1 MPKAKLTNTFVNK
14 AKCPK
19 DKTKVVYFDTT
30 DTGFILEV
38 RNTGTK
44 TFYYRY
50 NTDGTAIAGVD
61 YIATSGQL
69 NLYKDE
75 SYAIIAIELL
85 DDNIKESNEY
95 FSLQV
100 SDPNYGSFGDGVVTL
115 TAIRTIVDDD
125 FI

>member
-100 SDPNYGSFGDGVVTL
+100 SDPNYGSFGDGVLTL

>member
-19 DKTKVVYFDTT
+19 DKTKIVYFDTT

-125 FI
+125 FF